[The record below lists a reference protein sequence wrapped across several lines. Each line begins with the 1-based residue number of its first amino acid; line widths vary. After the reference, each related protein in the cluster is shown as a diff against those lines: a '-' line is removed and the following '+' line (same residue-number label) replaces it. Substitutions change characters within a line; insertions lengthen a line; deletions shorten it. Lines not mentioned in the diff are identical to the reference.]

1 MLPNV
6 RRQSARLTRE
16 QSTHDSIVHVLDNI
30 VHAIEASVLPGVL
43 ASSGNSPAAVA
54 RRDAIANVG
63 LQSFLQIAKT
73 PRSTPKTK
81 TPTTRNLASCIQ
93 GYFSTTYILVYLRTY
108 ISSHRGV
115 GCLYWWR
122 WWERWCSLA
131 RRSETSG
138 NCHKDTSITSAQFST
153 RSWAT
158 CIAWR
163 STIPT
168 FYA

>member
-73 PRSTPKTK
+73 PRSTLKTK

-93 GYFSTTYILVYLRTY
+93 GYFSTTYILVYLR
-108 ISSHRGV
+108 ISHHIEGWAACIGGGGGRGGVAWREGQRLVATATKTLQLLQHNFRRGV
-115 GCLYWWR
+115 GQR
-122 WWERWCSLA
+122 V
-131 RRSETSG
+131 
-138 NCHKDTSITSAQFST
+138 
-153 RSWAT
+153 
-158 CIAWR
+158 
-163 STIPT
+163 
-168 FYA
+168 